1 MKDQKKSAENRNSKL
16 NLRAEGEEQLA
27 KIINAATSDTPIETY
42 AKLFHELQVH
52 QFELEVQ
59 NEELKRAELS
69 LEESRDKYLD
79 LYDFAPV
86 GYFTI
91 NHAGRISE
99 VNLTGAKLLGG
110 ERKQLID
117 KGFAHF
123 VAPENLSLWEQH
135 QMSVLKSEGKQGCEL
150 TLRRE
155 DSRTFYARVE
165 SIRLEDSGGTHL
177 IRTVVSDISELK
189 KAEDA
194 LRNAQRLESLNV
206 LAGGIAHDFNN
217 LLNGIYGYIF
227 LAKEESK
234 DSQVSGF
241 LEKALNTMSRARG
254 LTNQL
259 LTFAKGGDP
268 IRKTGALFPFIQDTA
283 LFSLSGSAVSCRFDI
298 PDNLWLCDFDEGQ
311 ISQVISNLVINAKE
325 AMPMGGSMEISAR
338 NAMVGEGEH
347 AMIPQGN
354 YVKVSIK
361 DSGVGMSEK
370 TLSHIFDPFFST
382 KEKGSGLGLALSYS
396 IVKRH
401 GGIIGVESEPG
412 KGTIFHI
419 YLPASKNAFASAA
432 PESGSTHKGTG
443 RILLMDDEDFLR
455 ESLGHI
461 LQSMGYSVISAKD
474 GHEALNILAE
484 DEKSGR
490 SFVAVILDLTVKG
503 GMGGREAIGE
513 IRKLNPGIPVFVS
526 SGYSEDP
533 VMSRPSDYGFTDSIS
548 KPFSN
553 PELADLLNRNMV

>member
-1 MKDQKKSAENRNSKL
+1 MKDQKKPEENRKSKL
-16 NLRAEGEEQLA
+16 YLRDEAEEKLA
-27 KIINAATSDTPIETY
+27 EIIGAVSETPAVTY
-42 AKLFHELQVH
+42 AKLVHELQVH

-123 VAPENLSLWEQH
+123 VAPDNLSLWEQH

-155 DSRTFYARVE
+155 DYRTFYARLE
-165 SIRLEDSGGTHL
+165 SIRLEDSSGTPL
-177 IRTVVSDISELK
+177 IRTVVSDITELK

-234 DSQVSGF
+234 AVPAAGF
-241 LEKALNTMSRARG
+241 LEKALNTLNRARG

-259 LTFAKGGDP
+259 ITFAKGGDP
-268 IRKTGALFPFIQDTA
+268 LPKTGALFPFIKDTA
-283 LFSLSGSAVSCRFDI
+283 LFSLSGSAVSCRFNI
-298 PDNLWLCDFDEGQ
+298 PDNLWLCNFDEGQ

-325 AMPMGGSMEISAR
+325 AMPMGGSIEISAR
-338 NAMVGEGEH
+338 NAIIGAGEH
-347 AMIPQGN
+347 AALPQGN

-361 DSGVGMSEK
+361 DSGVGMPEK
-370 TLSHIFDPFFST
+370 TLSRIFDPFFST

-401 GGIIGVESEPG
+401 GGFLGVESEPG
-412 KGTIFHI
+412 KGSTFHI
-419 YLPASKNAFASAA
+419 YLPASKNVNAAAA
-432 PESGSTHKGTG
+432 PLSGSTHKGAG
-443 RILLMDDEDFLR
+443 RILLMDDEDFIR

-461 LQSMGYSVISAKD
+461 LESMGYSVMGTKD
-474 GHEALNILAE
+474 GQEALNILAE
-484 DEKSGR
+484 EEESGR

-503 GMGGREAIGE
+503 GMGGREAIAE

-533 VMSRPSDYGFTDSIS
+533 VISRPNEYGFTDSIC
-548 KPFSN
+548 KPFNKS
-553 PELADLLNRNMV
+553 ELAEMLNRNMV

>member
-1 MKDQKKSAENRNSKL
+1 MKKDAEMEKSTL
-16 NLRAEGEEQLA
+16 NLRDKAEEQLA
-27 KIINAATSDTPIETY
+27 KIIDAASDTPAITY
-42 AKLFHELQVH
+42 AKLVHELQVH

-69 LEESRDKYLD
+69 LQESRDKYLD

-123 VAPENLSLWEQH
+123 VAPENLPLWEQH

-155 DSRTFYARVE
+155 DSRTFYARLE
-165 SIRLEDSGGTHL
+165 SIRLEDSGGGPL
-177 IRTVVSDISELK
+177 IRTVVSDITELK

-234 DSQVSGF
+234 EGPASGF
-241 LEKALNTMSRARG
+241 LEKALKTLNRARG

-259 LTFAKGGDP
+259 ITFAKGGDP
-268 IRKTGALFPFIQDTA
+268 IRKTVVLFPFIKDTA
-283 LFSLSGSAVSCRFDI
+283 LFSLSGSNVSCRFDI
-298 PDNLWLCDFDEGQ
+298 PYNLWLCDFDEGQ
-311 ISQVISNLVINAKE
+311 ISQVISNIVINAKE
-325 AMPMGGSMEISAR
+325 ALPVGGSIEISAR
-338 NAMVGEGEH
+338 NAVIGEDAH
-347 AMIPQGN
+347 AALPQGN
-354 YVKVSIK
+354 YVKISIK
-361 DSGVGMSEK
+361 DSGVGISEK
-370 TLSHIFDPFFST
+370 TLSHVFDPFFST

-401 GGIIGVESEPG
+401 GGFIDVESEPG
-412 KGTIFHI
+412 KGSIFHI
-419 YLPASKNAFASAA
+419 YLPASKNVTYVEASKSAA
-432 PESGSTHKGTG
+432 PHRGTG
-443 RILLMDDEDFLR
+443 RILLMDDEDFMR

-461 LQSMGYSVISAKD
+461 LESMGYSVVSAKD
-474 GHEALNILAE
+474 GHEALNILTE

-490 SFVAVILDLTVKG
+490 SFVAIILDLTVKG
-503 GMGGREAIGE
+503 GMGGREAIDD
-513 IRKLNPGIPVFVS
+513 IRKLNPGIPVFVA
-526 SGYSEDP
+526 SGYSEDT
-533 VMSRPSDYGFTDSIS
+533 VMSRPNDYGFTDSIC
-548 KPFSN
+548 KPFTKE
-553 PELADLLNRNMV
+553 ELADLLNRNMV